1 MAKNQKIIHPV
12 CLKNKLLPTSF
23 TRFFSNQSMS
33 LKKSV
38 AFVPRSASH
47 NQKKPYL
54 GFTLIEL
61 MIVISIIGTLAA
73 MGLPFYIR
81 YIEKARI
88 IRTIAEIRIIE
99 REIAAYKWDHEVLPN
114 SLEVIGRGYLMD
126 PWGNPYQYLNFA
138 IFKENGE
145 GDADAKEKGNKKKNQ
160 KKPKAKVRKDRWE
173 KPLNSDYDLYSMG
186 KDGKSRSSLRAK
198 ASRDDI
204 IRAYDGGFVGLA
216 SEH

>member
-1 MAKNQKIIHPV
+1 MVKNQKIIHTV

-23 TRFFSNQSMS
+23 TRFFSNQNMS
-33 LKKSV
+33 FKKSV

-47 NQKKPYL
+47 NQKKLYL

-61 MIVISIIGTLAA
+61 MIVISIIGTLVAVI
-73 MGLPFYIR
+73 LPFYIR

-88 IRTIAEIRIIE
+88 IRAIAEIRIIE
-99 REIAAYKWDHEVLPN
+99 REIAGYKWDFEVLPN

-138 IFKENGE
+138 IFMESGE
-145 GDADAKEKGNKKKNQ
+145 DDLDAKGKGNKKK
-160 KKPKAKVRKDRWE
+160 KKKLKEKVRKDGWE

-186 KDGKSRSSLRAK
+186 KDGESMPPLTAK